1 MDLKTKRRSFQTT
14 HVRTVSAEDMTIE
27 HIVNTKT
34 LDRYGTVVLPKAA
47 SVENFLKNPVVLWLH
62 NMDDT
67 SVKIPIARCLELDI
81 DEDAIKTKTEFN
93 RNDPLSVKLFQA
105 YRDGFLSAWSIGFA
119 PQKWVEVTEEN
130 LDSINTLYNL
140 SLSSADLKKHRWGV
154 FVVTKWELHEYS
166 AVPVPGNPE
175 ALTMA
180 QKDEHKVQLVK
191 RGLLT
196 QVEAGSV
203 RDLTE
208 DKAEDKAEDKKEDK
222 AEDKKEDKA
231 EDKKEDKA
239 EDKAEDKKEDK
250 AEDKAEDK
258 KEDKAEDKKEDKAED
273 KKEDKAEDKA
283 EDKKEDKAED
293 KKEDK
298 AEDKAEDKKED
309 KAEDKAE
316 DKKEDKAEDKAEDK
330 KEDKAED
337 KAEDKKISGSDVVED
352 DKDVDDILPA
362 DEKDKEDKKDEKS
375 EDKKDKE
382 DDSPT
387 YIFEQGSFKADIKK
401 APKANLPVI
410 DKTSDKESTKDL
422 EVRLEVAENLIAKL
436 IKELASLQGVNED
449 VSKLKQAFEGIIK
462 ELSTT
467 DLDTIREIDLKSN
480 KTNSGEVFPWGKFLK
495 YSK

>member
-231 EDKKEDKA
+231 EDK
-239 EDKAEDKKEDK
+239 
-250 AEDKAEDK
+250 
-258 KEDKAEDKKEDKAED
+258 
-273 KKEDKAEDKA
+273 
-283 EDKKEDKAED
+283 
-293 KKEDK
+293 
-298 AEDKAEDKKED
+298 AEDKKED